1 MEVATDGYSR
11 LVAWLKIILP
21 LIALGILSTLFL
33 VSRTID
39 PSQTI
44 PYANVDVQDLARNQR
59 VGAPSYSGMTKDG
72 AAISFQ
78 AESARPETDPEGRV
92 TAERPTARID
102 LPTGRSIVLVAEQGY
117 VDQKLGIAAL
127 DGNVRLESSD
137 GYVIETDMAQARL
150 DATEMESGGPVNG
163 SGPMGNITAGR
174 VILTRIED
182 GSYVLRFEM
191 GVNLVYRPGT

>member
-1 MEVATDGYSR
+1 MAAAIDGYSR

-21 LIALGILSTLFL
+21 LIALGILATLFL

-44 PYANVDVQDLARNQR
+44 PYADVDVQDLARNQR
-59 VGAPSYSGMTKDG
+59 VGAPSYSGMTRDG

-78 AESARPETDPEGRV
+78 ADSARPDADPEGRV
-92 TAERPTARID
+92 TADRPMARID
-102 LPTGRSIVLVAEQGY
+102 LPTGRSIVMVADQGY
-117 VDQKLGIAAL
+117 VDQKQGIAAL

-137 GYVIETDMAQARL
+137 GYVIETDMAQTRL
-150 DATEMESGGPVNG
+150 DATSMESAGPVNG
-163 SGPMGNITAGR
+163 RGPMGNISAGR
-174 VILTRIED
+174 VILTRIAD

>member
-1 MEVATDGYSR
+1 
-11 LVAWLKIILP
+11 
-21 LIALGILSTLFL
+21 
-33 VSRTID
+33 
-39 PSQTI
+39 
-44 PYANVDVQDLARNQR
+44 
-59 VGAPSYSGMTKDG
+59 MTKDG

-150 DATEMESGGPVNG
+150 DATEMESAGPVNG